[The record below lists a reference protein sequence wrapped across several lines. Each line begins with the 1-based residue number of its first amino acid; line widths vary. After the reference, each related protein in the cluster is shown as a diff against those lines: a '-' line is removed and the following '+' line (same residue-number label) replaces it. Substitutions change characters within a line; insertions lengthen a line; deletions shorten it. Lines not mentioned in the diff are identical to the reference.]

1 MFKELFEEEF
11 KIGDIIIDKKSK
23 REEKII
29 DISTGTDSKSY
40 KLEIISTKKKGMQ
53 YWLPKS
59 IVQKSYKKK

>member
-1 MFKELFEEEF
+1 MSRELFEEEF
-11 KIGDIIIDKKSK
+11 KIGDDIIDKKSK

-40 KLEIISTKKKGMQ
+40 KLEIISTKKKGRQ

-59 IVQKSYKKK
+59 IVQKS